1 MNYPLDAQI
10 TPRFAGSPTFYRLP
24 QQSTLAGLDVAV
36 QGIPFDGA
44 ASFRP
49 GARFGPRAVRE
60 MSSLL
65 RPYNRVLDIDP
76 YRVLNCADV
85 GDCPVNPF
93 NALESLDLM
102 AARCAEL
109 VRAGITPLSFGGDHL
124 VALGVLRGIAA
135 ARGAVAVLQIDAHLD
150 TWDSYF
156 GSRYTHGSFM
166 KRAIEEELVDVNHSL
181 QVGIR
186 GPLFSPQDMVDVRAL
201 GIEILPMDAMVDWR
215 VEQIAAAIHTRIGG
229 APVYLTFD
237 VDGVDPAFAPGT
249 GTPEIGGFTSQQMM
263 ALLNRLK
270 GLQLIGADIV
280 EVSPAYD
287 TAGITA
293 LLAAR
298 VGMEVLGLL
307 ALERVRGS
315 QKNLNVL

>member
-24 QQSTLAGLDVAV
+24 VQTDLTGLDVAIT
-36 QGIPFDGA
+36 GIPFDGA

-65 RPYNRVLDIDP
+65 RPFNRVLDVDP
-76 YRVLNCADV
+76 YAHLNCADV

-93 NALESLDLM
+93 NTLESLDLM
-102 AARCAEL
+102 AARYQEIL
-109 VRAGITPLSFGGDHL
+109 RAGVTPLSFGGDHL
-124 VALGVLRGIAA
+124 VALGVLRGVAA
-135 ARGAVAVLQIDAHLD
+135 ARGSVAVLQVDAHLD

-156 GSRYTHGSFM
+156 GSKYTHGSFM

-186 GPLFSPQDMVDVRAL
+186 GPLFAAKDMDDVRAL
-201 GIEILPMDAMVDWR
+201 GIEILPMDAIVDWT
-215 VEQIAAAIHTRIGG
+215 VDQIAAAIHARIGD
-229 APVYLTFD
+229 APVYITFD

-249 GTPEIGGFTSQQMM
+249 GTPEIGGFTTQQMM
-263 ALLNRLK
+263 ALLHRLR
-270 GLQLIGADIV
+270 GLNIVGADVV
-280 EVSPAYD
+280 EVAPAYD
-287 TAGITA
+287 SAGITA

-298 VGMEVLGLL
+298 VGYEILGLL
-307 ALERVRGS
+307 ALNRRA
-315 QKNLNVL
+315 